1 MDDML
6 VKSAKETLHPNDLQE
21 TFDMLRH
28 TTWSWTQT
36 SVPMGFIGEVPWIHG
51 LTEGVEANPDKIQA
65 ILSME
70 PPQNVKEVQSL
81 TRWVTSLNK
90 FVSKA
95 TDKCLP
101 FFKVLKESI
110 RMGGRVSKSIWRP
123 QGISHNNSFAEP
135 IQAKWRTIPQLSS
148 LSSRSKFC
156 LSQRRREGT

>member
-1 MDDML
+1 MTCWLKVRRRHCTWM
-6 VKSAKETLHPNDLQE
+6 
-21 TFDMLRH
+21 TFRRLSTCLDIQHEAEPKQVCLR
-28 TTWSWTQT
+28 S
-36 SVPMGFIGEVPWIHG
+36 FIGEVPWIHG
-51 LTEGVEANPDKIQA
+51 LTEGVEANPDKIRA

-81 TRWVTSLNK
+81 TRWVTSLNR

-110 RMGGRVSKSIWRP
+110 RMDGRVSKSIWRP
-123 QGISHNNSFAEP
+123 QGISHNNSLAEP
-135 IQAKWRTIPQLSS
+135 IQAKWRTIPLLSS